1 MKDCKE
7 KTRQGRNGGYSIV
20 ELIIVI
26 AIIAVIVAAATYS
39 VKMIFSS
46 NAKACANDLQRA
58 ISDCKVTTM
67 GKAGTETFLEI
78 IGEDDGIYSQ
88 MTIDGTAEEKQKIGS
103 NRVTVICKKG
113 AVSDD
118 TAGNVDITAGGS
130 VKIAYDRSTGSFTKE
145 TTDKFDTIVIKG
157 GSKEYEL
164 KLIGLTGK
172 TELKLR

>member
-1 MKDCKE
+1 MKDCKDG
-7 KTRQGRNGGYSIV
+7 KHQAGNGGYSIV

-26 AIIAVIVAAATYS
+26 AIIAVIVATATYS

-58 ISDCKVTTM
+58 IADCKVTTM

-78 IGEDDGIYSQ
+78 SGEDSGIYSQ
-88 MTIDGTAEEKQKIGS
+88 MTIDGVAQEQQKIGS
-103 NRVTVICKKG
+103 NRVTVLCKKG
-113 AVSDD
+113 SLADD
-118 TAGNVDITAGGS
+118 GAGSVDITNGGK
-130 VKIAYDRSTGSFTKE
+130 VKIAYDRSTGSFTKA
-145 TTDKFDTIVIKG
+145 TTDSFDTIVIKG